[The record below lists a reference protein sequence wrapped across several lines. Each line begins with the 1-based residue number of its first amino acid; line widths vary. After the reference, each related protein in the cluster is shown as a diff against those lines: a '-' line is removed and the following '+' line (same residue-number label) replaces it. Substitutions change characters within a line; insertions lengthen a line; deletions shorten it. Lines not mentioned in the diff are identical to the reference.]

1 MAFFLIFSIVLDLL
15 DQIQIFWQ
23 LFLIE
28 LLGLLTSLGLLELYH
43 LIYPRL
49 STEFDMLLFFTD
61 LGLMEFQVRY
71 LALFFHLSVIGS
83 FSWFWAG
90 SLHKNIQLML
100 EFLKGSILDLLFSY
114 YTLMTFL
121 MLSVILL
128 SLLMI
133 LLSTLNVIW
142 HLWQQLEFDQLKTD
156 LQDAVDW
163 GRKSLVGF
171 NAGKTQLV
179 LLGKSNNTGAI
190 DVKMDEYV
198 LVEKS
203 SFNMLELTFSSK
215 LDWGCCI
222 ISIAKTASKKIGA
235 LIVSMKFSSPKVA
248 LYLYKST
255 IQSCMEYCC
264 HVWAGAPS
272 CYLEMLDKLQKW
284 ICWTVG
290 TSIAASLKPLAH
302 YQNISSLSLFYRY
315 YFGRCSFE
323 LVKLVPLI
331 EVGVLVTVI
340 DCMTFWSPFL
350 NVTRML
356 CQQFL
361 SLQG

>member
-1 MAFFLIFSIVLDLL
+1 
-15 DQIQIFWQ
+15 
-23 LFLIE
+23 
-28 LLGLLTSLGLLELYH
+28 
-43 LIYPRL
+43 
-49 STEFDMLLFFTD
+49 MLLFFTD

-71 LALFFHLSVIGS
+71 LALFFYLSVIGS
-83 FSWFWAG
+83 FSWFWTG

-156 LQDAVDW
+156 LQDTVDW

-215 LDWGCCI
+215 LDWGCYI
-222 ISIAKTASKKIGA
+222 ISIAKTASKKIGT

-255 IQSCMEYCC
+255 IQSCIQSCMEYCC

-272 CYLEMLDKLQKW
+272 
-284 ICWTVG
+284 
-290 TSIAASLKPLAH
+290 
-302 YQNISSLSLFYRY
+302 
-315 YFGRCSFE
+315 
-323 LVKLVPLI
+323 
-331 EVGVLVTVI
+331 
-340 DCMTFWSPFL
+340 
-350 NVTRML
+350 
-356 CQQFL
+356 
-361 SLQG
+361 

>member
-15 DQIQIFWQ
+15 DQLQIFWR

-71 LALFFHLSVIGS
+71 LALFFYLSVIGS
-83 FSWFWAG
+83 FSWFWTG

-156 LQDAVDW
+156 LQDTVDW

-215 LDWGCCI
+215 LDWGCYI
-222 ISIAKTASKKIGA
+222 ISIAKTASTKIGA

-264 HVWAGAPS
+264 HVWAGAAS

-302 YQNISSLSLFYRY
+302 CKIY
-315 YFGRCSFE
+315 
-323 LVKLVPLI
+323 PA
-331 EVGVLVTVI
+331 
-340 DCMTFWSPFL
+340 
-350 NVTRML
+350 
-356 CQQFL
+356 
-361 SLQG
+361 